1 MCILDR
7 TQLLVEVNPK
17 VFSITIKQSCILDHL
32 NREKNMVK
40 VVKLTL
46 RTTHIAKDN
55 TKMVQKLVS
64 LKLRLMTMNIK
75 EKFTMDYLKVKGF

>member
-1 MCILDR
+1 
-7 TQLLVEVNPK
+7 
-17 VFSITIKQSCILDHL
+17 
-32 NREKNMVK
+32 MVK